1 VRFLASVGCGW
12 DRRDGM
18 KLVDMDG
25 VELVHSGWEWEYPEP
40 PCSREMI
47 RHLEK
52 NERFVTWLQP
62 RSGRVQDQFPA
73 IRTRHGYCTMSLRMM
88 KAVW

>member
-1 VRFLASVGCGW
+1 
-12 DRRDGM
+12 M

-25 VELVHSGWEWEYPEP
+25 VELVHSGREWDFPEP

-47 RHLEK
+47 RHLER

-62 RSGRVQDQFPA
+62 RSGQVQDQFPA

-88 KAVW
+88 KAVWCPFVFALPLHAG